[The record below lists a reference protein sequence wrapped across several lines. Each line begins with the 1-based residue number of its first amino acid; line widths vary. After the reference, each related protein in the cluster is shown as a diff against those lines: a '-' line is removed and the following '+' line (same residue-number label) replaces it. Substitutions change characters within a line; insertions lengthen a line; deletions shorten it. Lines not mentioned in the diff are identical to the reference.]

1 MKTQYERNMSL
12 INSYDPWGGDPP
24 DEYYESGR
32 TVRDKG
38 PGFKAYIG
46 GIANENTARAECRID
61 YEEAT

>member
-1 MKTQYERNMSL
+1 MKTQYERNMDL
-12 INSYDPWGGDPP
+12 CRRFDTWGDNP

-32 TVRDKG
+32 TIRDKG

-61 YEEAT
+61 HKEET